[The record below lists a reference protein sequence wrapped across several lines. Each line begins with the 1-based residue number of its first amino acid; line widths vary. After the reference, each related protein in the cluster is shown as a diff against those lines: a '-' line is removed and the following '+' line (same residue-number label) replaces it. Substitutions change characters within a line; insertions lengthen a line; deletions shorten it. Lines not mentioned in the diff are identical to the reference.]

1 MNDLEFAQ
9 YMWFIQW
16 RHQWSLFYKKNQFIQ
31 VSYMSVGNF
40 PETFN
45 FYIFYINKSML
56 TKLYKPNRE
65 YEFYLLM

>member
-1 MNDLEFAQ
+1 MGKSVNIINKIFNKT
-9 YMWFIQW
+9 FV
-16 RHQWSLFYKKNQFIQ
+16 SLQ
-31 VSYMSVGNF
+31 VYMSLGNF

-45 FYIFYINKSML
+45 FYIIKSML